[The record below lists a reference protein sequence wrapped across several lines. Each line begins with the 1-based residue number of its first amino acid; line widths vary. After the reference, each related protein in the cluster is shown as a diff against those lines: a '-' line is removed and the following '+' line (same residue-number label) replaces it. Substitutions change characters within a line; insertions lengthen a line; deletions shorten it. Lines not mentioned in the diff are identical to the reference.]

1 MRRLIDISD
10 DIKKKREELSK
21 LESEYDSVF
30 KHNEVLEL
38 YYSEKAF
45 CEDEIK
51 THKYRIKQLEKLIY
65 LEECGV
71 DTNSEYLLN
80 ILNCEEG
87 CGSYK
92 YEGYDAC
99 KCCDVSYD
107 ETINDLYL
115 KEYNKRNNQDTDCIT
130 DEKDKDIFDLFS

>member
-1 MRRLIDISD
+1 MRRLMDISE
-10 DIKKKREELSK
+10 DIKKKREELRK

-30 KHNEVLEL
+30 KNNKTLEL

-45 CEDEIK
+45 CEDEMK
-51 THKYRIKQLEKLIY
+51 MHKYRIGQLEKLIY

-71 DTNSEYLLN
+71 DTNSEY
-80 ILNCEEG
+80 ILSILKCEEG
-87 CGSYK
+87 CESYK

-99 KCCDVSYD
+99 KRCDVSYD

-115 KEYNKRNNQDTDCIT
+115 KEYNKRNIQNTDCIT
-130 DEKDKDIFDLFS
+130 HEKDKDIFDLFS

>member
-10 DIKKKREELSK
+10 DIKKKREELNK

-51 THKYRIKQLEKLIY
+51 T
-65 LEECGV
+65 
-71 DTNSEYLLN
+71 
-80 ILNCEEG
+80 
-87 CGSYK
+87 
-92 YEGYDAC
+92 GYVNFMV
-99 KCCDVSYD
+99 KS
-107 ETINDLYL
+107 
-115 KEYNKRNNQDTDCIT
+115 K
-130 DEKDKDIFDLFS
+130 